1 MMAFTSAI
9 VRRIRPTLAD
19 PDRAEPGA
27 RHRDSALSVQRVLFG
42 LTLVG
47 GILLPAG
54 IAVIVLGWYGAAHTP
69 YTFEQNSYLISGGL
83 LGLGLV
89 LVGGFLYFGA
99 WIARLAE
106 NQRSHNEQLLAAI
119 QRLPL
124 AAQQAETVR
133 AATFVATPT
142 GTMLH
147 RPDCAIVLGRSDVRE
162 VPDDPRFKSCRLCDP
177 RGEAQA

>member
-1 MMAFTSAI
+1 MAFTSAI
-9 VRRIRPTLAD
+9 VRRIRPASAD

-27 RHRDSALSVQRVLFG
+27 RHRDTGLTVQRVLFG
-42 LTLVG
+42 LTLLG

-106 NQRSHNEQLLAAI
+106 NQRAHNEQLLAAI
-119 QRLPL
+119 QQLPL
-124 AAQQAETVR
+124 AAPSTQAAH
-133 AATFVATPT
+133 AATYVATPT

-147 RPDCAIVLGRSDVRE
+147 RPDCAIVLGRTDVRE

-177 RGEAQA
+177 RAEAQV

>member
-1 MMAFTSAI
+1 MAFTSAI
-9 VRRIRPTLAD
+9 SRRIRPASAD

-27 RHRDSALSVQRVLFG
+27 RRTSADVLQRVLFV
-42 LTLVG
+42 LTLTGAV
-47 GILLPAG
+47 LLPLG
-54 IAVIVLGWYGAAHTP
+54 IGVIVLGWYGAAHTP

-83 LGLGLV
+83 LGIGLV

-119 QRLPL
+119 QRLPIS
-124 AAQQAETVR
+124 AQQVDVVAPLT
-133 AATFVATPT
+133 AYVATPT

-147 RPDCAIVLGRSDVRE
+147 RPDCAIVAGRTDVRE
-162 VPDDPRFKSCRLCDP
+162 VTDDSRFKSCRLCDP
-177 RGEAQA
+177 RAGVEG

>member
-1 MMAFTSAI
+1 MAFTSAI
-9 VRRIRPTLAD
+9 ARRIRPTTAD

-27 RHRDSALSVQRVLFG
+27 RRDTAATMQRVLLG
-42 LTLVG
+42 LTIAGAV
-47 GILLPAG
+47 LLPLG

-119 QRLPL
+119 QQLPVQ
-124 AAQQAETVR
+124 AAQEVTTV
-133 AATFVATPT
+133 ASAFVATPT

-147 RPDCAIVLGRSDVRE
+147 RPDCAIVVGRDDLRQ
-162 VPDDPRFKSCRLCDP
+162 VPDDRRFKSCRLCDP
-177 RGEAQA
+177 RADAVH